1 MAFAKQST
9 SKIVLGLLYRI
20 RVFSTKHLAGVTTDE
35 THTYTHTHTQT
46 DVVVLQV
53 GSSVHSLSYE
63 LGRRVDMVRLQK
75 GHFLPQRVQTD
86 SAAQSSS
93 CSMGTENKSAG
104 S

>member
-9 SKIVLGLLYRI
+9 SKIVLGLFYRI

-35 THTYTHTHTQT
+35 THTYTHTQT

-63 LGRRVDMVRLQK
+63 LGRHVDMVRLQK
-75 GHFLPQRVQTD
+75 GLFLPQRVQTD
-86 SAAQSSS
+86 SGAQSSS
-93 CSMGTENKSAG
+93 CSKGTESKSAG
-104 S
+104 A